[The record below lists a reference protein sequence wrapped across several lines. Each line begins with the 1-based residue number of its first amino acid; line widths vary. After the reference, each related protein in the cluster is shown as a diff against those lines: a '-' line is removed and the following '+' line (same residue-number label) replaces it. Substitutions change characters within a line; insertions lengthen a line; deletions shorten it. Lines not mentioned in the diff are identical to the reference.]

1 MTKNEALEQLKQMNC
16 KYAELVVDVWQVG
29 EITPCY
35 PKETIIVSVLE
46 TQNPYDEKF
55 FGKVYTTC
63 ESIRDFKENCIF
75 GEAQARKH
83 YGRYYFQNIQSITP
97 KY

>member
-1 MTKNEALEQLKQMNC
+1 MTKNEAVKLLKTLPC
-16 KYAELVVDVWQVG
+16 RYAEVVTDVWATNG
-29 EITPCY
+29 GIIY

-63 ESIRDFKENCIF
+63 ESIRDFRENCVF
-75 GEAQARKH
+75 GEDEARKH
-83 YGRYYFQNIQSITP
+83 YCNYYFGNIYSVTP
-97 KY
+97 IY